1 MDFETIIGL
10 EVHAQLKTE
19 SKIFCGSSAAFG
31 GSPNEHTCTVDLG
44 LPGVLP
50 VLNRQ
55 VVEFTIRLGFAVGA
69 EIVPACRFARKHYFY
84 PDLPKGYQISQYEQ
98 PICEGGQVHIF
109 LKNGEERTIR
119 LVRIHMEEDAGKLI
133 HGDELGDASY
143 SFVDFNRAGVPLL
156 EIVSEPDL
164 RSAEEAETYL
174 RKLHTLVRYLDICD
188 GNMQE
193 GSLRCDANIS
203 IRPRGTEE
211 FGEKVE
217 IKNMN
222 SFRNLRRAI
231 EYEEERQR
239 AELESG
245 GKIVQETRLWDDSAG
260 VTRPMRTKEYAH
272 DYRYFPDPDLVPL
285 QIDKKWLDEVRG
297 KMPELP
303 DAKRE
308 RFQKEYKLP
317 LYDAEVLTAGR
328 DLADYF
334 EKAAGA
340 AGADNAKSVSNW
352 VMGDVLRVLNEKKV
366 DIDDCPV
373 TPDRLAKMIGL
384 IGDGTISGK
393 IAKTVFDIMAE
404 TGKDPESIVE
414 EEGLRQ
420 ITDTG
425 AIEQAVAEAISA
437 NVKEAE
443 RYKGGEKKLLG
454 FFVGQVMKATQGKAN
469 PQAVQEMLKEKLA
482 G

>member
-31 GSPNEHTCTVDLG
+31 GEPNDHTCTVDLG

-133 HGDELGDASY
+133 HGEELGDASY

-203 IRPRGTEE
+203 IRPRGT
-211 FGEKVE
+211 G
-217 IKNMN
+217 
-222 SFRNLRRAI
+222 LAP
-231 EYEEERQR
+231 
-239 AELESG
+239 A
-245 GKIVQETRLWDDSAG
+245 
-260 VTRPMRTKEYAH
+260 
-272 DYRYFPDPDLVPL
+272 
-285 QIDKKWLDEVRG
+285 VR
-297 KMPELP
+297 
-303 DAKRE
+303 
-308 RFQKEYKLP
+308 
-317 LYDAEVLTAGR
+317 
-328 DLADYF
+328 
-334 EKAAGA
+334 
-340 AGADNAKSVSNW
+340 
-352 VMGDVLRVLNEKKV
+352 
-366 DIDDCPV
+366 
-373 TPDRLAKMIGL
+373 
-384 IGDGTISGK
+384 
-393 IAKTVFDIMAE
+393 
-404 TGKDPESIVE
+404 
-414 EEGLRQ
+414 
-420 ITDTG
+420 
-425 AIEQAVAEAISA
+425 
-437 NVKEAE
+437 
-443 RYKGGEKKLLG
+443 
-454 FFVGQVMKATQGKAN
+454 
-469 PQAVQEMLKEKLA
+469 
-482 G
+482 

>member
-1 MDFETIIGL
+1 
-10 EVHAQLKTE
+10 
-19 SKIFCGSSAAFG
+19 
-31 GSPNEHTCTVDLG
+31 
-44 LPGVLP
+44 
-50 VLNRQ
+50 
-55 VVEFTIRLGFAVGA
+55 
-69 EIVPACRFARKHYFY
+69 
-84 PDLPKGYQISQYEQ
+84 
-98 PICEGGQVHIF
+98 
-109 LKNGEERTIR
+109 
-119 LVRIHMEEDAGKLI
+119 ME
-133 HGDELGDASY
+133 
-143 SFVDFNRAGVPLL
+143 
-156 EIVSEPDL
+156 
-164 RSAEEAETYL
+164 
-174 RKLHTLVRYLDICD
+174 
-188 GNMQE
+188 E

-239 AELESG
+239 AALESG
-245 GKIVQETRLWDDSAG
+245 GKIVQETRLWDDPAG

-285 QIDKKWLDEVRG
+285 QIGKKWLDEVRG

-317 LYDAEVLTAGR
+317 LYDAEVLTAER

-334 EKAAGA
+334 EKTAGA

-404 TGKDPESIVE
+404 TGKDPESIVA